1 MKTNYKKNAISIV
14 ILSALSCSVY
24 AEVAANRL
32 LEEVVVTAQK
42 REQDSQDV
50 PITIAAF
57 SGEKLEAFGV
67 KNTQDLQ
74 KITPG
79 LTFTQ
84 QYGYTLIYLRGVGSE
99 GFLPNTD
106 PSIATYID
114 YINIAGAH
122 GKQDGLGPIER
133 IEILKGPQG
142 TLYGRAATGGAF
154 SIITKPVPNE
164 GFEGSI
170 TYSHGNY
177 DSRSSAV
184 YLAGAITD
192 YSGFSFSYYKDQHD
206 HFGGR
211 EVQGVLQKDTRE
223 SFSESFRL
231 KFTQRIGENIS
242 ITAVAQKNDQQDAE
256 GLRNEKIVSGGLT
269 LGEPTEEPNRIAGSD
284 IQSYGRS
291 DSELYGL
298 IVDWA
303 AGPVDL
309 KFIASDQESLFF
321 DGSQTDYDGTDEL
334 RTYFQTF
341 DEPSYQKTFEL
352 QVSSNSETWM
362 SDRLSWVTGLYH
374 LEGGGGFDRIFFHI
388 SPEIATGLLTGL
400 TPGPIGG
407 LLNSLLP
414 SLTGTRVIL
423 ESGGNITINSDS
435 IFAQADYAITDTLN
449 MTLGLR
455 YQEETRGLK
464 RNYLELVNT
473 ALGVPDRS
481 YFDSDDH
488 SRNVRVSTFTVP
500 DLSDDSIAPRLALQ
514 WFASDNVQVYTSL
527 SRAFKSQTYNILNFF
542 SAPDAV
548 DKSTTTSA
556 ELGVKSDLFD
566 GTLRLNAA
574 IYKTITEDPISSI
587 VALQSGGVVSFFNA
601 DESEVEGAEV
611 DFVWQPLPA
620 LNPGLAIT
628 GGASYIEAVY
638 TDFKE
643 GRGYDEDTGLFYG
656 PDSLAGFA
664 ERDFTGNEIPRT
676 PKFSSN
682 LSVNQYMPAGGFG
695 AFEVGLDYAYKDGF
709 YLTASNS
716 RNAEQSQYELWSA
729 RASWVYEP
737 LGLTVTAFVDNAKDK
752 EYFVQVIEN
761 DYGVSGNFGSPRL
774 YGIKLQLQ
782 Y

>member
-1 MKTNYKKNAISIV
+1 MSYRKNTIGLI
-14 ILSALSCSVY
+14 ILSLLVDPAFAQKS
-24 AEVAANRL
+24 ANRL

-50 PITIAAF
+50 PITISAF
-57 SGEKLEAFGV
+57 SGDKLEAFGI

-99 GFLPNTD
+99 GFLPNSE
-106 PSIATYID
+106 PSIATYVD

-122 GKQDGLGPIER
+122 GKQDGLGPVER
-133 IEILKGPQG
+133 IEVLKGPQG

-154 SIITKPVPNE
+154 SIITKAVPDE
-164 GFEGSI
+164 GFEGSVI
-170 TYSHGNY
+170 YSQGNY
-177 DSRSSAV
+177 DTRSSAV
-184 YLAGAITD
+184 YLAGALTD

-211 EVQGVLQKDTRE
+211 QVNGIDQQDLRE
-223 SFSESFRL
+223 TFSESFRL
-231 KFTQRIGENIS
+231 KFTQRIGDNIS
-242 ITAVAQKNDQQDAE
+242 ITGIAQKNDQQDAE

-269 LGEPTEEPNRIAGSD
+269 IGEPTSTPDRVADND

-298 IVDWA
+298 IFDWA
-303 AGPVDL
+303 LGPVDL
-309 KFIASDQESLFF
+309 KFIASDQESIFF

-334 RTYFQTF
+334 RTFFQTF
-341 DEPSYQKTFEL
+341 DEPTYQKTFEL
-352 QVSSNSETWM
+352 QLSSNSESWM
-362 SDRLSWVTGLYH
+362 SDKLSWVAGLYH

-388 SPEIATGLLTGL
+388 SPEIATGLVTGL
-400 TPGPIGG
+400 APGPIGS
-407 LLNSLLP
+407 LLNTLIPPLS
-414 SLTGTRVIL
+414 GTRVIL
-423 ESGGNITINSDS
+423 ESGGNITIDSDS
-435 IFAQADYAITDTLN
+435 AFAQADYAISDTLN
-449 MTLGLR
+449 LTVGLR
-455 YQEETRGLK
+455 YQEETRGLD

-488 SRNVRVSTFTVP
+488 SRNVRISTFTVP
-500 DLSDDSIAPRLALQ
+500 DLSDESIAPRLALQ
-514 WFASDNVQVYTSL
+514 WFASDNVQVFTSL

-556 ELGVKSDLFD
+556 ELGIKSDLFD

-601 DESEVEGAEV
+601 DESQVEGAEV
-611 DFVWQPLPA
+611 DFVWQPLPSV
-620 LNPGLAIT
+620 NPGLAIT
-628 GGASYIEAVY
+628 GGASYIEAIY
-638 TDFKE
+638 TDFKD

-656 PDSLAGFA
+656 PDSLLGLP
-664 ERDFTGNEIPRT
+664 ERDFTGNDIPRT

-682 LSVNQYMPAGGFG
+682 LSVNQYVDAGFLGGFEFG
-695 AFEVGLDYAYKDGF
+695 VDYAYKDSF
-709 YLTASNS
+709 FLTASNT
-716 RNAEQSQYELWSA
+716 RNAVQPQYELWSA
-729 RASWVYEP
+729 RASWIYEP
-737 LGLTVTAFVDNAKDK
+737 MGVTLTAFVDNAKDK
-752 EYFVQVIEN
+752 EYFVQLIEN
-761 DYGVSGNFGSPRL
+761 DFGVNGNFGPPRL
-774 YGIKLQLQ
+774 YGLKLKVEL
-782 Y
+782 